1 MGLHDFNIN
10 SAYALFSELY
20 ILSYSFISEAWLSF
34 HHFSLNFVDYVKM
47 FLNKVCCMASMTA
60 PVLNC
65 LSLRFTNLT
74 VYGCDA
80 SAGGT
85 YRFTVILSILER
97 AFDCVLT
104 QD

>member
-20 ILSYSFISEAWLSF
+20 ILSYSLISEAWLIF
-34 HHFSLNFVDYVKM
+34 LNFVDYVKM

-60 PVLNC
+60 PVLNY
-65 LSLRFTNLT
+65 LSLCFTNLT